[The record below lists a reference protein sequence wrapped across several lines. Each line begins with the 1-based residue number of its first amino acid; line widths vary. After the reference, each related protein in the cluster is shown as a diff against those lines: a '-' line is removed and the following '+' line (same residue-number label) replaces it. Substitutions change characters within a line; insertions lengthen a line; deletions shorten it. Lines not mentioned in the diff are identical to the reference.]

1 MHETADLVLVN
12 GKITTLDR
20 ANPQARAVA
29 IRILLPRLRR
39 ARIDLFADFLPHL
52 ASCLHV

>member
-20 ANPQARAVA
+20 AMRTRNHGRPIFRRGREDVLGCARLF
-29 IRILLPRLRR
+29 LLGPL
-39 ARIDLFADFLPHL
+39 L
-52 ASCLHV
+52 

>member
-20 ANPQARAVA
+20 VFAKLRGGRSSATSSAR
-29 IRILLPRLRR
+29 PG
-39 ARIDLFADFLPHL
+39 
-52 ASCLHV
+52 